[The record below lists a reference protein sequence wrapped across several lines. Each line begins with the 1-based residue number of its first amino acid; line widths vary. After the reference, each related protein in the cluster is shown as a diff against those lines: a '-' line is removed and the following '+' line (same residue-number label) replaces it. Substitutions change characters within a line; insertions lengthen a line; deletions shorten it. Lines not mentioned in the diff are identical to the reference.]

1 MTEDHADILY
11 RLAIKTARNKF
22 KITAIEELEELAQ
35 GVVLKIL
42 ESKSYSDNRYVPD
55 SKIYFLI
62 IDLFREKN
70 SGCGQ
75 YSKNKL
81 ALPSFTE
88 IYEDTVIDVAT
99 EHQIHSKMDLDLM
112 ENELNS
118 REKAV
123 ISFLRKDDL
132 YLNEI
137 AERLK
142 VTPAVITTTFQ
153 SAIRKM
159 KSVYECNP
167 IVNSDI

>member
-1 MTEDHADILY
+1 MTGYQANILY
-11 RLAIKTARNKF
+11 KLTIRTARQKF
-22 KITAIEELEELAQ
+22 KITAVEELEELAQ
-35 GVVLKIL
+35 GVVLKLL
-42 ESKSYSDNRYVPD
+42 ESKAYANDRYVPD

-81 ALPSFTE
+81 DLPSFTQ
-88 IYEDTVIDVAT
+88 IHEDTVVDMGT
-99 EHQIHSKMDLDLM
+99 ETQIHSKIDLDSL
-112 ENELNS
+112 ENDLNY
-118 REKAV
+118 REKTV
-123 ISFLRKDDL
+123 ISFFRKEGI

-142 VTPAVITTTFQ
+142 VSPTVITTVFQ

-159 KSVYECNP
+159 KSTYECNP
-167 IVNSDI
+167 DIY